1 MPVPALLLLASPD
14 DFLLEVERRDAEAAW
29 GAQHP
34 DGETTTFD
42 EAPPAAALLRELT
55 SPSLFA
61 SSRLVVVRDAS
72 AYLKLGSA
80 GADGIALAKSL
91 GELSFSGVALI
102 MAAVSASEPGG
113 AVPDAVRERGELRF
127 LPLPPTPKPWEDVRL
142 TPPQRKVLEGVVR
155 RVAPGLLG
163 QGDALDALFEAYGF
177 RPRELAQAAERLV
190 LAGELTPDAVRA
202 QAGPGECTLKELEDA
217 LLHRNRKALAGFFA
231 RLSAGATLLGWW
243 GDAVEADRLGRTLTP
258 IISRLLRQALA
269 VRRHAAGAGLDADLD
284 VRRCSSSRWYPTEFK
299 TRIHPRLAADVE
311 ATEGSPLAG
320 LSPWNLHRTFRL
332 AAAYGDAE
340 LLDALAGLGRSG
352 AEIAKRDP
360 ALAALAA
367 VTLALVGPGAPARAG
382 APAAPRSSRSR
393 TR

>member
-1 MPVPALLLLASPD
+1 MPVPALLFLASPD
-14 DFLLEVERRDAEAAW
+14 DFLLEVERRDAEGAWAAEY
-29 GAQHP
+29 P

-72 AYLKLGSA
+72 AYLKAGSS
-80 GADGIALAKSL
+80 GADGASLAQAL

-102 MAAVSASEPGG
+102 MAAVSASEPAG

-217 LLHRNRKALAGFFA
+217 LLRRDRKALAGFFA

-269 VRRHAAGAGLDADLD
+269 VRRHAAGAGLEADLD

-320 LSPWNLHRTFRL
+320 LSPWNLHRTFRI

-340 LLDALAGLGRSG
+340 LLDALTGLGRSG

-367 VTLALVGPGAPARAG
+367 VTLALVGPGNAARSAPPTAQ
-382 APAAPRSSRSR
+382 RSSRPR
-393 TR
+393 AR